1 MIADSFFLPK
11 SICLSVTQKKTSKYK
26 VIWTFVVF
34 FMYIHFSGVTCHE
47 LVLKKC
53 QKMGYNSTSVTTKYQ
68 KLVESSTIFH
78 QVDSNSAKLRKV
90 ICMEIAPPCDKQ
102 NSGKL
107 QVPCR
112 SLCNDAFNESRSQFM
127 KIFKN
132 QRYCSALPNATTSR
146 QELCQLKTWPDNVY
160 YPSGLWMSLN
170 KKGILRIF

>member
-1 MIADSFFLPK
+1 
-11 SICLSVTQKKTSKYK
+11 
-26 VIWTFVVF
+26 
-34 FMYIHFSGVTCHE
+34 MYIHFSDVTCHE
-47 LVLKKC
+47 LVLTKC